1 MPAKVSSLAPEPFL
15 RALRELEAMA
25 WRAGLTTEE
34 IGSPQRIAPHAVAIS
49 AELSGDDEPLAT
61 GRLILLHD
69 PAGNSSWNGTFRIV
83 SYVRASVDFEMVA
96 DPLLPEVA
104 WSWLTDALENHGCPA
119 VELAG
124 TVTAS
129 YSSGFGA
136 MTEADSADLEVRS
149 SWTPTLDATHRLTP
163 HLAAWQDLLGLVAGQ
178 PELPPGVTSLPTG
191 RHG

>member
-1 MPAKVSSLAPEPFL
+1 MPDIVTSLTPEPFA
-15 RALRELEAMA
+15 RALRELDAMP
-25 WRAGLTTEE
+25 WRRRLTIEE

-49 AELSGDDEPLAT
+49 AELGGDDDPLAT

-83 SYVRASVDFEMVA
+83 SYVRASVDMEMVT
-96 DPLLPEVA
+96 DPMLPEVA
-104 WSWLTDALENHGCPA
+104 WSWLTDTLTAHTCSA

-136 MTEADSADLEVRS
+136 MTEADGADVEVRA
-149 SWTPTLDATHRLTP
+149 SWTPTLDASHPLTP
-163 HLAAWQDLLGLVAGQ
+163 HLAAWQDLIGLVAGE
-178 PELPPGVTSLPTG
+178 PHLPPGLASLPTG
-191 RHG
+191 RNG